1 MSNRVIFNIGKE
13 NNPFGAFS
21 NDQFRRV
28 MELAGITFSL
38 SDAKVETHVGEW
50 EGNSEETFVV
60 TFVSRSSPETI
71 SFNLNVSR
79 FMSSLIA
86 YTTQDAISFAYQ
98 VGSEWEGHLVYVD
111 GWDGERHSFDLQY
124 FKFPSQE

>member
-1 MSNRVIFNIGKE
+1 MNNRVIFNIGKE

-28 MELAGITFSL
+28 MELAGTNFGL
-38 SDAKVETHVGEW
+38 WAAKVETHLGEW
-50 EGNSEETFVV
+50 DGKPEETFVL
-60 TFVSRSSPETI
+60 TFISSASPKTI
-71 SFNLNVSR
+71 AFNLNVLR